1 MRSRA
6 LPFGLGIVCLA
17 LSAGGLRAAEPVD
30 LKKAERDPYALAA
43 RLDRHL
49 EKQWEASKAVPAPLA
64 GDGEFV
70 RRVYLDL
77 AGRIPR
83 NSEVRKFLDDKDP
96 AKRRKLVE
104 DLLGDT
110 KRDDGKDFNP
120 QYVTNF
126 TNVWRAVMLPQGNN
140 QQVQALAPQMEAWL
154 RRRIRE
160 NMPYDQMVRELLT
173 APAGFDRR
181 GGNQIDPNAA
191 AFYQANENKPEN
203 LGAAA
208 SRLFLGIKLECA
220 QCHNH
225 PFAKWTRDQFWEFA
239 AFFASVQPPQPM
251 RGQPRPQ
258 PMTPGKEIRE
268 LKIPNTNPERT
279 VSAKFLDG
287 KEPVWKDDSQARAVL
302 ADWLTSRDNPY
313 FAKAMAN
320 RLWAHFFGIGIIDP
334 VDEFGEDNPPSHPAL
349 LDELGKAFADANFDA
364 KYLVKAIIATRAY
377 QTTSEQTDK
386 SQEDPRLFARMA
398 LKGLTPEQLFE
409 SLSVATGYNGN
420 LQAIDRRGFG
430 FGGARGE
437 FMTKFANFS
446 DRRTEYQTSILQAL
460 MLMNGQ
466 FVADA
471 DTVDLTNEKAF
482 GTLTAVYDSPS
493 PSLADTKGKLNALF
507 LSTVSRE
514 MRPDEESRLV
524 RYVDKGGPSGD
535 KKKALADVFWALLNS
550 SEFILNH

>member
-1 MRSRA
+1 LGA
-6 LPFGLGIVCLA
+6 LCLA
-17 LSAGGLRAAEPVD
+17 LAATGLRAAEPADV
-30 LKKAERDPYALAA
+30 KKAERDPYVLAA

-49 EKQWEASKAVPAPLA
+49 EKQWEAAKAVPAPLA
-64 GDGEFV
+64 SDAEFV

-83 NSEVRKFLDDKDP
+83 VSEVRKFLDDKAPD
-96 AKRRKLVE
+96 KRRKLVA

-110 KRDDGKDFNP
+110 RRDDGKDFNP

-140 QQVQALAPQMEAWL
+140 QQVQFLAPQMEAWL

-160 NMPYDQMVRELLT
+160 NVPYDQMVRELLT
-173 APAGFDRR
+173 APTNFDRR
-181 GGNQIDPNAA
+181 GANQNQIDPTAL

-225 PFAKWTRDQFWEFA
+225 PFAKWKRDQFWEFA

-258 PMTPGKEIRE
+258 PMEPGKEVRE
-268 LKIPNTNPERT
+268 LKIPNTNPERI
-279 VSAKFLDG
+279 VKAKFLDG
-287 KEPVWKDDSQARAVL
+287 TEPEWKDDSRARAVL

-334 VDEFGEDNPPSHPAL
+334 VDEFGEDNPPSHPEL

-364 KYLVKAIIATRAY
+364 KFLIKAITATRAY
-377 QTTSEQTDK
+377 QMSSEQTDK

-409 SLSVATGYNGN
+409 SLSVATGYKGN

-430 FGGARGE
+430 LQGGPRGE
-437 FMTKFANFS
+437 FMTKFANYS

-460 MLMNGQ
+460 LLMNGQ

-471 DTVDLTNEKAF
+471 DTVDLTNQKAF

-524 RYVDKGGPSGD
+524 RYVDKGGPSGE

>member
-1 MRSRA
+1 MRSFA
-6 LPFGLGIVCLA
+6 FLGLGALCLA
-17 LSAGGLRAAEPVD
+17 TAAGGLRAAEPLDV
-30 LKKAERDPYALAA
+30 KADRDPYALAA
-43 RLDRHL
+43 RLDKHL
-49 EKQWEASKAVPAPLA
+49 EKQWEAAKAVPAPPA
-64 GDGEFV
+64 SDAEFV

-83 NSEVRKFLDDKDP
+83 NSEVQKFLADKDP
-96 AKRRKLVE
+96 AKRHKLVE
-104 DLLGDT
+104 ELLGDT
-110 KRDDGKDFNP
+110 SRDDGKRFNP

-173 APAGFDRR
+173 APTGFDRR
-181 GGNQIDPNAA
+181 GPNQIDPNAV

-239 AFFASVQPPQPM
+239 AFFASVAPPQPM
-251 RGQPRPQ
+251 RGRPGQP
-258 PMTPGKEIRE
+258 PMTPGKEVRE

-287 KEPVWKDDSQARAVL
+287 KEPQWKDDSQARAVL

-334 VDEFGEDNPPSHPAL
+334 VDEFGEDNPPSHPEL
-349 LDELGKAFADANFDA
+349 LEELGKAFADAKFDA
-364 KYLVKAIIATRAY
+364 KFLIKAIIATRAY
-377 QTTSEQTDK
+377 QMSSEVTDK

-398 LKGLTPEQLFE
+398 LKGLTPEQLFD
-409 SLSVATGYNGN
+409 SLVVATGYREDGDG
-420 LQAIDRRGFG
+420 AGRRGFG
-430 FGGARGE
+430 TARAE
-437 FMTKFANFS
+437 FLTKFANYS

-460 MLMNGQ
+460 QLMNGK
-466 FVADA
+466 FTADA
-471 DTVDLTNEKAF
+471 SDVNEAVTNNRTF
-482 GTLTAVYDSPS
+482 QGVWDFPGL
-493 PSLADTKGKLNALF
+493 DTKGKLNALF
-507 LSTVSRE
+507 RSTVSRE

-535 KKKALADVFWALLNS
+535 KQKALADVFWALLNS